1 MRLPTQR
8 SVQRQMTV
16 IFVTVACMFA
26 CSPPMPGSHDFRTA
40 FPIKV
45 QDKTF
50 TIKARFVQSDDEANL
65 EDTKQLQEFVREF
78 HRRATSRMLLTTA
91 RDLDKSISD
100 TLITVT
106 KKHLH
111 ILGMRANDLVIR
123 PSLTSSMKGAPE
135 VILSFRGALAEVPVC
150 GDWSG
155 ETGFN
160 PTNMPSKNYG
170 CAYQRNIGLMVSDP
184 DDLRHVSGHGTI
196 DSQRLEQ
203 VIKNYREG
211 TATGAEWT
219 GGQTSSGSSTTST
232 Q

>member
-1 MRLPTQR
+1 MKLPTQR

-16 IFVTVACMFA
+16 ICVTVACMFA

-123 PSLTSSMKGAPE
+123 PSLTSSIKGAPE

-219 GGQTSSGSSTTST
+219 GGSGSSTTST

>member
-1 MRLPTQR
+1 MKLPTQR

-16 IFVTVACMFA
+16 ICVTVACMFA

-50 TIKARFVQSDDEANL
+50 TIKARFVQSDAEANL
-65 EDTKQLQEFVREF
+65 DDTKQLQEFVREF

-111 ILGMRANDLVIR
+111 VLGMRANDLVIR

>member
-1 MRLPTQR
+1 
-8 SVQRQMTV
+8 MTV
-16 IFVTVACMFA
+16 ICVTVACMFA

>member
-1 MRLPTQR
+1 MKLPTQK

-16 IFVTVACMFA
+16 ICVTVACMFA

-50 TIKARFVQSDDEANL
+50 TIKARFVQSDDEASL
-65 EDTKQLQEFVREF
+65 EDTKQLQEFIREF

-219 GGQTSSGSSTTST
+219 SGQTSSGSSTTST

>member
-1 MRLPTQR
+1 
-8 SVQRQMTV
+8 MTV
-16 IFVTVACMFA
+16 ICVTVACMFA

-150 GDWSG
+150 GDWLG

>member
-1 MRLPTQR
+1 MKLPTQR
-8 SVQRQMTV
+8 SVQRQVTV
-16 IFVTVACMFA
+16 ICVSLACMFA
-26 CSPPMPGSHDFRTA
+26 CSPPMPGSPDFRTA

-50 TIKARFVQSDDEANL
+50 TIKARFVQSDDETNL
-65 EDTKQLQEFVREF
+65 EDTTQLQKFVREF

-91 RDLDKSISD
+91 RDLEKSISD
-100 TLITVT
+100 TLLTVT

-111 ILGMRANDLVIR
+111 ILGMRADDLVIK
-123 PSLTSSMKGAPE
+123 PSLTSSMKGVTE
-135 VILSFRGALAEVPVC
+135 VILSFRGAHAEVPNC

-160 PTNMPSKNYG
+160 PTNMPGKNYG

-184 DDLRHVSGHGTI
+184 DDLRHGSGHGTI

-203 VIKNYREG
+203 VIQNYREG
-211 TATGAEWT
+211 TSTGAEWSS
-219 GGQTSSGSSTTST
+219 GSGSSTSAGTST

>member
-1 MRLPTQR
+1 MKLPTQR

-50 TIKARFVQSDDEANL
+50 TIKARFVQSDDKANL

>member
-1 MRLPTQR
+1 MKLPTQR

-50 TIKARFVQSDDEANL
+50 TIKARFVQSDDEASL

>member
-1 MRLPTQR
+1 MKLPTQR

-50 TIKARFVQSDDEANL
+50 TIKARFIQSDDEANL

>member
-1 MRLPTQR
+1 MKLPTQR

-16 IFVTVACMFA
+16 ICVTVACMFA

-184 DDLRHVSGHGTI
+184 YDLRHVSGHGTI

-211 TATGAEWT
+211 TETGAEWT
-219 GGQTSSGSSTTST
+219 GGSGSSTTST